1 MWATVAH
8 RNLKEQFYTDAEF
21 TVESHYNV
29 PGGYHGTLHGRIGFV
44 HLVQGFTVIKFENH

>member
-44 HLVQGFTVIKFENH
+44 HLVQGFTVI